1 MPVRK
6 DIRQRAHGPPPRGHG
21 HGVVSQR
28 TQASR
33 RQRAVL
39 CRLNDRIHGTRVRRI
54 RGKRWTAQYSG
65 SVWSPS
71 NSSSVSSCRSSSI
84 SSSPSSSC
92 SAVQAESSARSAQGG
107 GRNKESRL
115 HLHGDAREQQH
126 TSSSGSSSSSAT
138 VASSLAAAGLDRPS
152 RPTTGKSALKF
163 RIKCSC
169 NSEEGTTV
177 NFLLAPC
184 SLPEICKLRD

>member
-1 MPVRK
+1 MSRSRTIEYRGRGMSLSFSHTIIFAQCFEIDTCVVTSRNCSTWVTAQPAFTRRPPRGHRATPLPVRK

-21 HGVVSQR
+21 HGVDSQR

-92 SAVQAESSARSAQGG
+92 SAVQAESSARSAQ
-107 GRNKESRL
+107 
-115 HLHGDAREQQH
+115 
-126 TSSSGSSSSSAT
+126 
-138 VASSLAAAGLDRPS
+138 
-152 RPTTGKSALKF
+152 
-163 RIKCSC
+163 
-169 NSEEGTTV
+169 
-177 NFLLAPC
+177 
-184 SLPEICKLRD
+184 